1 MIRECNFYFWDNL
14 KNEKVLKNFLENHY
28 GGRPVTHF
36 MSLVSFNTPWK
47 QRFSD
52 VFRGY
57 RKKLVAWNGLSNVES
72 LQFYQQMHPGKNTSR
87 KCYMVSRTPFLMFC
101 RNYVFLYPLVSQ
113 KLNKVFF
120 AYYLVCYLT
129 FLLASLNKYL
139 IFLCWLRN

>member
-1 MIRECNFYFWDNL
+1 MQ
-14 KNEKVLKNFLENHY
+14 FLFL
-28 GGRPVTHF
+28 GQFKKWKSPQKFSGKSLWWRPVTHF

-72 LQFYQQMHPGKNTSR
+72 LQFYQQTHPGKNTSR

-139 IFLCWLRN
+139 IFSCWLRN